1 MHPRRDSS
9 VWPLGRRFSGIAGL
23 AVCAVMLGLAQL
35 RGPAAPAAEAAGEAE
50 PALSA
55 VPRDIDRSPV
65 DLVLTADQRLLV
77 TANETSSS
85 LSLVDVA
92 AGKVLAETPCGAH
105 PTALALVPGSQKVL
119 VSCAAAGTVEIYEI
133 RPGGLA
139 RVGTVDVGMRPAG
152 LAVTA
157 DGSTAFASLS
167 AAAEVVR
174 IDLARLAVTGRI
186 DVGRWPRQM
195 ALSPDGSKLAV
206 SSSGDQTVSIVD
218 LAQGKLLFQ
227 HRTGGGLN
235 IGQLEIDRTGQYVYF
250 PWIVYRQFPVTV
262 ENIRRGWVLA
272 SRIARGRLDKN
283 EYREA
288 LSLDLPGVAV
298 GDPHGLALTP
308 DETWLVCAA
317 AGTHELLVYRLADQ
331 KFMNVGGPG
340 DLADPAVVRN
350 PQKFFRVPLGGRP
363 LNVRAAADN
372 RRIFVANYL
381 LNAVQ
386 TVDLE
391 RREVVQTILLGGP
404 EQPSL
409 ARRGQEIFL
418 DARRSLDQWYS
429 CQSCHW
435 EAGPNAT
442 VMDTR
447 NDGSDRTFKTVPALY
462 NLTHTG
468 PWTWHG
474 WQQDLRAAMRKST
487 TDTMLGP
494 APSAED
500 VDALLAYFAEL
511 KPPPNPYAARAA
523 GDPQLRASVER
534 GRAVFLSERAACAT
548 CHAGPYF
555 TDGEIHD
562 VGLGDER
569 DKYQGFN
576 TPSLI
581 GVYGRV
587 RLLHDG
593 RATSLEEVLT
603 GPHNPQAVTGRG
615 ELMREELRDLIE
627 YLKTL

>member
-1 MHPRRDSS
+1 MRSRRNLS
-9 VWPLGRRFSGIAGL
+9 VWPVGRRQAACFASLIA
-23 AVCAVMLGLAQL
+23 CAATIALWEPREPVGHAAETAA
-35 RGPAAPAAEAAGEAE
+35 RAAAPAV
-50 PALSA
+50 
-55 VPRDIDRSPV
+55 VPGDLDRSPV
-65 DLVLTADQRLLV
+65 DLVLTADQRLLI
-77 TANETSSS
+77 TANETSNT

-92 AGKVLAETPCGAH
+92 AGRVVAETPCGAH
-105 PTALALVPGSQKVL
+105 PTALALLPGSQRVL
-119 VSCAAAGTVEIYEI
+119 VSCADAGTVEAYEI
-133 RPGGLA
+133 RPGELL
-139 RVGTVDVGMRPAG
+139 RVATLNVGMRPAG
-152 LAVTA
+152 LAVTP
-157 DGSTAFASLS
+157 DGTTAYASLS
-167 AAAEVVR
+167 AAAMVVR
-174 IDLARLAVTGRI
+174 IDLARFEVTGRI
-186 DVGRWPRQM
+186 EVGKWPRQM
-195 ALSPDGSKLAV
+195 AISPGGAQLAV
-206 SSSGDQTVSIVD
+206 ATSGDQTVSIVD
-218 LAQGKLLFQ
+218 LDQGKLSFQ

-235 IGQLEIDRTGQYVYF
+235 IGQLQIDRQAQFVYF
-250 PWIVYRQFPVTV
+250 PWIVYRNFPVTV

-272 SRIARGRLDKN
+272 SRVARARLDKN

-298 GDPHGLALTP
+298 GDPHGLAITP
-308 DETWLVCAA
+308 DETWLVCSA

-340 DLADPAVVRN
+340 DLADAAVVRN
-350 PQKFFRVPLGGRP
+350 PRKFYRVPLGGRP

-386 TVDLE
+386 VVDLE
-391 RREVVQTILLGGP
+391 QREVVRTIPLGGP
-404 EQPSL
+404 EQPSM
-409 ARRGQEIFL
+409 ARRGLEIFL

-494 APSAED
+494 VPSAED
-500 VDALLAYFAEL
+500 VDALLAYFDQL

-523 GDPQLRASVER
+523 ENPQAGASVER
-534 GRAVFLSERAACAT
+534 GRGIFRSQRAACAV

-562 VGLGDER
+562 VGLGEEKDA
-569 DKYQGFN
+569 YQGFN

-581 GVYGRV
+581 GVYDRV

-593 RATSLEEVLT
+593 RAKSLEEVLT
-603 GPHNPQAVTGRG
+603 GPHNPQTVTGRG
-615 ELMREELRDLIE
+615 GLTREELADLIE